1 MILNLNLPDGT
12 TITAAGQIIREFPN
26 NWIERL
32 LALKE
37 SGEDISI
44 AEIHAN
50 GAKTTTAARIIR
62 KFPDD
67 FKEKLRAL
75 KKIGEK
81 ITFLSE
87 SHCIK
92 EHFPNQFEEINLTL
106 DGAELTAY
114 GVHYLET
121 GQSIKTLLVNN
132 KTTNSIFESGNP
144 VLFKTADAKAY
155 KLSDFKNLDKDIT
168 PLVALVQSGLLEQY
182 QFEIKDILIPHTLN
196 KITEEFGRFL
206 NKYQTGN
213 LKKYPEEMLNA
224 IGANLLPI
232 GAPSIF
238 LHGELNPA
246 LSKLILGIKSNH
258 QVIRVEISELYDQI
272 ENNYKKKLEKDA
284 PTHLTGYLDI
294 ETKEKER
301 LKRQFIDFF
310 LIETKDCKLVF
321 GEEKFNQALRIAEDN
336 KFNLSLNLVKKLAT
350 AFKDVSKDTAKKITE
365 IDTEREFS
373 TEGIRPCTSSDTVK
387 LVERDIYVLLSRNNY
402 YGLPLLQRLKQD
414 KPTFRSRNRWPLL
427 LDPIRDKQKQV
438 IQKLWLDKLTEALG
452 KDDLHIHQEKL
463 IYTLNN
469 LTDDELKPL
478 LGFSMQSA
486 ENLANLIIEHSKEN
500 YNLFMQAVSGVDDNQ
515 PKSKSKEEPEGSKRP
530 TKKPRLK

>member
-1 MILNLNLPDGT
+1 LDGKLNPKLSELIPG
-12 TITAAGQIIREFPN
+12 ITSKHLIIR
-26 NWIERL
+26 
-32 LALKE
+32 
-37 SGEDISI
+37 
-44 AEIHAN
+44 AEI
-50 GAKTTTAARIIR
+50 
-62 KFPDD
+62 
-67 FKEKLRAL
+67 
-75 KKIGEK
+75 
-81 ITFLSE
+81 
-87 SHCIK
+87 
-92 EHFPNQFEEINLTL
+92 
-106 DGAELTAY
+106 
-114 GVHYLET
+114 
-121 GQSIKTLLVNN
+121 
-132 KTTNSIFESGNP
+132 
-144 VLFKTADAKAY
+144 
-155 KLSDFKNLDKDIT
+155 
-168 PLVALVQSGLLEQY
+168 
-182 QFEIKDILIPHTLN
+182 
-196 KITEEFGRFL
+196 
-206 NKYQTGN
+206 
-213 LKKYPEEMLNA
+213 
-224 IGANLLPI
+224 
-232 GAPSIF
+232 
-238 LHGELNPA
+238 
-246 LSKLILGIKSNH
+246 SK
-258 QVIRVEISELYDQI
+258 LYDQI
-272 ENNYKKKLEKDA
+272 ENNYKNNLDGYHLQKYRYN
-284 PTHLTGYLDI
+284 PTEELDGSELIIYLKNYNPT
-294 ETKEKER
+294 EEKER

-310 LIETKDCKLVF
+310 LIETKECTLVF
-321 GEEKFNQALRIAEDN
+321 GEEQFNQALQITKEN

-350 AFKDVSKDTAKKITE
+350 AFKDVPEYTAQKITE

-387 LVERDIYVLLSRNNY
+387 LVEKDIYVLLSRNNY